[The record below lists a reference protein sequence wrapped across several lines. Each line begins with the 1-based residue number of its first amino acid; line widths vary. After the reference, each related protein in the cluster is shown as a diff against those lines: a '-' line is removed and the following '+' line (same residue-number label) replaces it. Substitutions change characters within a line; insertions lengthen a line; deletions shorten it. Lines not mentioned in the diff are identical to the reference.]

1 MKYLIKKIINKFI
14 FLFSSRGQLQ
24 VLEAL
29 GFSQKITRY
38 IIKSLRIST
47 NLPEFIA
54 RKRLAKK

>member
-29 GFSQKITRY
+29 GFSQKLQGI
-38 IIKSLRIST
+38 LL
-47 NLPEFIA
+47 NL
-54 RKRLAKK
+54 